1 MKEYALAAFLYL
13 FVAGIVL
20 YFVYSVYIL
29 CKEYSA
35 IMIAVSR
42 MDVLEKNMFKMGVL
56 LFFFVPILE
65 SSPHADLYLFKVLID
80 ILPALAGAFFVAGV
94 ISFMKQ
100 LRKHRANV

>member
-13 FVAGIVL
+13 FAAGIVL

-42 MDVLEKNMFKMGVL
+42 MEVLEKNMFKMGVL
-56 LFFFVPILE
+56 LFFVPILE